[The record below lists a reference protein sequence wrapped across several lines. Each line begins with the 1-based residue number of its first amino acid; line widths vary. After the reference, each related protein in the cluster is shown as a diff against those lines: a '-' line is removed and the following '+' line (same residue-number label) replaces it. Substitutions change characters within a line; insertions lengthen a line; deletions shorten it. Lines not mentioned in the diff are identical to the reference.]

1 LAAGKWGNAHVQNMF
16 AHVDENAHNREH
28 ASGNLQKTEIGRV
41 RAEPLGWGNA
51 AAQIVAIR
59 EE

>member
-1 LAAGKWGNAHVQNMF
+1 MF
-16 AHVDENAHNREH
+16 AHVDGNAHNREH